1 MAAEFWG
8 ESPEFHEKLPSDRLV
23 AYLHGQ
29 FMDAVQKETSEG
41 IRDEANVNGAFIKRV
56 PLDSGH
62 DLLRGSRRILLK
74 PPHPGDIP
82 GFHCEVYA
90 VRLDEGSRTLSHED
104 YLAGVDFYVLRD
116 YTNGRP
122 GPYWLINEDGAGT
135 AEVDDVVPL
144 EPNDFVSASAFE
156 YLEIADNMLGKYSG
170 YNIVASA
177 E

>member
-1 MAAEFWG
+1 MAAEHIG
-8 ESPEFHEKLPSDRLV
+8 DSPEFHEKLPTDRLV

-41 IRDEANVNGAFIKRV
+41 FRDEANINGAFIQRV

-62 DLLRGSRRILLK
+62 ALLRGSRRIVLK
-74 PPHPGDIP
+74 PPHPVDLP
-82 GFHCEVYA
+82 GFHCVVYA
-90 VRLDEGSRTLSHED
+90 VRLNEESKALSDSE
-104 YLAGVDFYVLRD
+104 YLDDVDFYVLRD

-135 AEVDDVVPL
+135 AEVDDVVPF
-144 EPNDFVSASAFE
+144 NVADFPDLNVME
-156 YLEIADNMLGKYSG
+156 YIDIAGNMLEKYSG